1 MPMEMHH
8 RMRILKS
15 PETHLGGSSV
25 DLQMTN
31 GSLRNST
38 DWAEP
43 EVIVFFSLT
52 TTGLRLPTKIE
63 FNGRCL

>member
-1 MPMEMHH
+1 MRMEIHH

-15 PETHLGGSSV
+15 PEMHLGGSSV

-43 EVIVFFSLT
+43 EVNVLFSLP
-52 TTGLRLPTKIE
+52 TTGLRLPPKIE
-63 FNGRCL
+63 FNARCL